1 MRSAYLDNIRWGTV
15 LLVFLY
21 HICYLFN
28 GVGVPGGIPGAESL
42 PALDVFAAAL
52 VYPIAVVSGTGP
64 LWFAQMLFLFSCLLM
79 PVRRLDRGSALEKL
93 PAWAVFLL
101 FLPLWGSS
109 QVLNVPVLTMYR
121 FGIYLAAFLMGY
133 FILSHEKIQRELERF
148 RLPLAGMAAASGA
161 VCTVRWL
168 GKNYTDP
175 ACLQSLPANLCAW
188 SAVLA
193 VLGLGRRHLNRESV
207 FTRYIDRKST
217 RLNSSHS

>member
-1 MRSAYLDNIRWGTV
+1 M
-15 LLVFLY
+15 
-21 HICYLFN
+21 
-28 GVGVPGGIPGAESL
+28 
-42 PALDVFAAAL
+42 
-52 VYPIAVVSGTGP
+52 
-64 LWFAQMLFLFSCLLM
+64 
-79 PVRRLDRGSALEKL
+79 
-93 PAWAVFLL
+93 
-101 FLPLWGSS
+101 
-109 QVLNVPVLTMYR
+109 LNVPVLTMYR
-121 FGIYLAAFLMGY
+121 FGIYLAAFLMGS

-207 FTRYIDRKST
+207 FTRYMRRAGFGIYVLHYPVLLAIRSGLHAWRRFPAVWNYT
-217 RLNSSHS
+217 LALVIGLPATLGLYEAIRRIPVVRYLVLGQRGR